1 MSSPGP
7 SCMEILPA
15 ALMAWSATMDT
26 GVESALLA
34 MNWATERSISFS
46 SARSLD
52 WVGQSFTSPT
62 WFICSTCSSLVPRWT
77 PWSMR
82 NRKRLAMDCPS
93 RDTQPVSMRPA
104 RASTRPTGISEADR
118 KLRTCG
124 HTWPGAVLTS
134 AQLSSPSFWIRT
146 CSSWAPA
153 TRGAGRGT
161 SNSPASNRLSVIG
174 GIG

>member
-52 WVGQSFTSPT
+52 CTGQSFTSPT
-62 WFICSTCSSLVPRWT
+62 
-77 PWSMR
+77 
-82 NRKRLAMDCPS
+82 
-93 RDTQPVSMRPA
+93 
-104 RASTRPTGISEADR
+104 
-118 KLRTCG
+118 
-124 HTWPGAVLTS
+124 
-134 AQLSSPSFWIRT
+134 
-146 CSSWAPA
+146 
-153 TRGAGRGT
+153 
-161 SNSPASNRLSVIG
+161 
-174 GIG
+174 